1 MDEAFSPDGK
11 AFPPS
16 AIRGV
21 RPLPRADSPF
31 SDDGE
36 AGDAYMSGDD
46 LTDSPLSDD
55 SADALG
61 AAADKLFARGAR
73 ISMSKDGDVRM
84 ARELLG
90 SGGGARA
97 RRDNLSLVPAEEDS
111 SSDTENEE
119 VAEEVET
126 RPAAD
131 TRPGLESFS
140 SKYDRVMKGV

>member
-11 AFPPS
+11 TFPPS

-21 RPLPRADSPF
+21 RPLPRAESPF
-31 SDDGE
+31 SDDGD
-36 AGDAYMSGDD
+36 GDAYMSGDD

-90 SGGGARA
+90 SGGGVRA

-111 SSDTENEE
+111 SSDTEEE
-119 VAEEVET
+119 VVEAVET
-126 RPAAD
+126 RPAEHA
-131 TRPGLESFS
+131 RPGLESFS